1 MIYLHLLAQ
10 KGIGANLLRV
20 GIKRRRTKTQIEEE
34 KQEAELR
41 ERAVNESLVENEQLK
56 SQLTQMQNQGQ
67 NNQKA
72 ADILSELLSK
82 GLITQDDSG
91 NIDVPSASKKR
102 PNAS

>member
-1 MIYLHLLAQ
+1 MHHSAQ

-56 SQLTQMQNQGQ
+56 SQLPQMQHQGQ

-82 GLITQDDSG
+82 GLITQDGSG